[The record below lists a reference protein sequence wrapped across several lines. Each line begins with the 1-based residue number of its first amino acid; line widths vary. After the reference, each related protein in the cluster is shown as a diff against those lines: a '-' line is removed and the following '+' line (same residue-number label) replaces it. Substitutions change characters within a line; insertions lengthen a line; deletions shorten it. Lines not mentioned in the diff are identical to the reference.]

1 MAEKS
6 GALGVSCRGRYLVCG
21 GCRAIREGAARASLK
36 PEKDV
41 HRLQVAEVG
50 RDEERGGALECG
62 LLNRS
67 GRSGR
72 QNSYALG
79 MAILRR

>member
-50 RDEERGGALECG
+50 RDEERA
-62 LLNRS
+62 R
-67 GRSGR
+67 
-72 QNSYALG
+72 NSAVYRFGPTMTSAW
-79 MAILRR
+79 APA